1 MGMEKSL
8 DRGNRSRLGAARET
22 AYVELASQTSK
33 AGDPYLDLDFVQPEF
48 QGREADRGPGQ
59 KPGVGGV
66 EGKGSPYKF
75 LWKKR
80 RKRKEGR

>member
-1 MGMEKSL
+1 M
-8 DRGNRSRLGAARET
+8 DF
-22 AYVELASQTSK
+22 
-33 AGDPYLDLDFVQPEF
+33 DFVQPEF